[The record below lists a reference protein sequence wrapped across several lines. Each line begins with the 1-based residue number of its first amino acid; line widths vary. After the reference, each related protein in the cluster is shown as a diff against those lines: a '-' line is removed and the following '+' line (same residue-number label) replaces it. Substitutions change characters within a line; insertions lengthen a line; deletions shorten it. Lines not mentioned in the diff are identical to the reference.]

1 MSDPLKEIDLNM
13 AARRKLEQI
22 ASGAA
27 VTLTEDEA
35 RRILERLDRDS
46 KQIQSLID
54 SLPDDD

>member
-35 RRILERLDRDS
+35 RRILQTLERDS